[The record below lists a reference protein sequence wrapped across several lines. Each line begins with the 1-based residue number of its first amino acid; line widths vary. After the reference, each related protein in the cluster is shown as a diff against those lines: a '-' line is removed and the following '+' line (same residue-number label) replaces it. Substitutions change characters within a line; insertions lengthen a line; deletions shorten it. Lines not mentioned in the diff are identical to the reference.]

1 VETGLLSMTKKA
13 INKDIDIANQN
24 FKKLSIQVSLNGLSF
39 CIADTVSHRVLLSDG
54 ILFSEEQHPEAL
66 LKEVKTLLEKHALTG
81 KHFDEV
87 VVVHSNTLF
96 SLVPKTLFNEESLSE
111 YLKFNTKLLATDALA
126 FDMLEGFDMVN
137 VYVPFTNV
145 NNYIYELFGEFTF
158 LHNGSVLIQSLLDNY
173 GNQGESVCYVHVGQ
187 RQMDITVLKQKS
199 LSFYNSFPYQTKEDF
214 AYYLLFVLEQL
225 DLDTETTAVRFFG
238 TIEEDDEIFQ
248 LCYSYINDLTI
259 FVPSS
264 PNYLNLGIPETSSI
278 DFTVISTL

>member
-1 VETGLLSMTKKA
+1 MIKKA
-13 INKDIDIANQN
+13 INKDIDIADKN

-39 CIADTVSHRVLLSDG
+39 CIADTVSHRVLLSDS

-66 LKEVKTLLEKHALTG
+66 LKEVKTLLGKHGLTG

-96 SLVPKTLFNEESLSE
+96 SLVPKPLFNEESLAK

-126 FDMLEGFDMVN
+126 FDRLEGFDMVN
-137 VYVPFTNV
+137 IYVPFTNV
-145 NNYIYELFGEFTF
+145 NNYLYELFGEFTF

-173 GNQGESVCYVHVGQ
+173 GNQGESICYVNVGQ

-199 LSFYNSFPYQTKEDF
+199 LSFYNSFPYHTKEDF
-214 AYYLLFVLEQL
+214 VYYLLFVLEQL
-225 DLDTETTAVRFFG
+225 DLDTETTAVKLFG
-238 TIEEDDEIFQ
+238 LIEEDDTVFQ

>member
-1 VETGLLSMTKKA
+1 MTKKA
-13 INKDIDIANQN
+13 INKVIDIADKN

-39 CIADTVSHRVLLSDG
+39 CIADTVSHRVLLSDS

-66 LKEVKTLLEKHALTG
+66 LKELKTLLGKHTLTG
-81 KHFDEV
+81 NQFDEV

-96 SLVPKTLFNEESLSE
+96 SLVPKPLFNEESLSE

-126 FDMLEGFDMVN
+126 FDMLEGFDIVN
-137 VYVPFTNV
+137 IYVPFTNV
-145 NNYIYELFGEFTF
+145 NNYIYELFGEFIF

-238 TIEEDDEIFQ
+238 TIEEDDAVFQ

-259 FVPSS
+259 FAPSS
-264 PNYLNLGIPETSSI
+264 PNHLNLGIPETSSI